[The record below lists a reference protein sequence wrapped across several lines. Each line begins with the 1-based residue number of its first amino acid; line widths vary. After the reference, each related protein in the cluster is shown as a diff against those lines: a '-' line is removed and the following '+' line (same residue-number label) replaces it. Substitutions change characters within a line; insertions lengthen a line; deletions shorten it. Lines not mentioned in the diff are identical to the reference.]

1 MANKHKSL
9 AALFTAIADAIRGK
23 TGATDTIVADDFPE
37 QIAAIETGID
47 TSDATATAEDIAS
60 GKTAYVGGEKV
71 VGAVQEITSVQFDF
85 WDSGGSPYLDTVIK
99 AIMTRARAPRNE
111 LFREGGWIYLRT
123 PVTSDYWGDAT
134 AADVAAGKT
143 FTSAAGVKVVGT
155 ASLVDPDAAYGVTIR
170 NNSSAVVWVSFTDP
184 VSGALEKALNPN
196 TVSSIVCVPNTHI
209 CFILYGCDRYLA
221 FAASEGVPF
230 SFTGPSGALYIAGA
244 SGESEDEITISE
256 T

>member
-60 GKTAYVGGEKV
+60 GKTAYVGGELV
-71 VGAVQEITSVQFDF
+71 TGTIVEYPSGNFVLNNATISTGAVGDTPTITLSQTLTFDMLGRHGK
-85 WDSGGSPYLDTVIK
+85 SGIIS
-99 AIMTRARAPRNE
+99 
-111 LFREGGWIYLRT
+111 T
-123 PVTSDYWGDAT
+123 PAVNFGDAT

-155 ASLVDPDAAYGVTIR
+155 AVSNKEEVAINIV
-170 NNSSAVVWVSFTDP
+170 NNSSSFFRIHWVTPDGEADSLRVNSGNAGTIVAVTGAVVIVASNIGIWTNSVEKLVQTEQIFAFVSAPSMTEIVVTD
-184 VSGALEKALNPN
+184 L
-196 TVSSIVCVPNTHI
+196 
-209 CFILYGCDRYLA
+209 D
-221 FAASEGVPF
+221 
-230 SFTGPSGALYIAGA
+230 
-244 SGESEDEITISE
+244 
-256 T
+256 